1 MKLVV
6 IGGVTGGASTAA
18 RVRRLDPSAE
28 IVLFERGRDVS
39 FSNCALPYRLSD
51 IVESSDDLIL
61 MDPEDFRLRH
71 NIDVHTKSEV
81 TEIDRKAK
89 TVTVK
94 NLKTGKSRK
103 VKYDKL
109 MLAPGANPILP
120 KSIKGIDSPNVFTV
134 RNVEDIEKL
143 KAHIDFEGIENVAVV
158 GGGFIGIEVAENI
171 RESGKNVNLIE
182 GLPQILA
189 PFDEDMVQILQK
201 ELMDNGV
208 NLYLGSTVK
217 EIGKTY
223 VVAESSA
230 SQAAKPASKATSK
243 AAKATAKT
251 KASSAGMIKIP
262 ADIVVMAV
270 GVAPET
276 KLAREAGLEIG
287 TTGCIKVNHNYQ
299 TSDPDI
305 YAVGDAVEIYN
316 ALAHKPGKLALA
328 GPAQRQARQAA
339 DHMYGIHNTNKGY
352 IGSSCLKVF
361 GFNAASTGLNE
372 RAAKD
377 AGYSF
382 DSVLLYPNDH
392 VGVLPGSNYVAFKLV
407 FEVPTGKILGAQAIS
422 RGEAVKRADVIAAMI
437 TMGGTLEDLK
447 ELELCYSPVY
457 GTAKDIVNL
466 AALVGLNVL
475 YENFWQ
481 VHVSEVRE
489 LVKKKAFIL
498 DVREVGEYEEGHIK
512 GSTNIPLSTLW
523 SRMKEIPKD
532 RPVYVHCRS
541 GQRSYYAVRYL
552 LGSGFDNVIN
562 ISGGFLGISYY
573 EYFRDKT
580 ENRRPIVTAYNFE

>member
-18 RVRRLDPSAE
+18 RVRRIDPNAE

-51 IVESSDDLIL
+51 VVNRPDKLII
-61 MDPEDFRLRH
+61 MDPEDFQLRH
-71 NIDVHTKSEV
+71 NIDVRTRCEV

-89 TVTVK
+89 AVTVL
-94 NLKTGKSRK
+94 NHKTGKTRR

-120 KSIKGIDSPNVFTV
+120 RSIKGINSPHVFTV
-134 RNVEDIEKL
+134 RNVEDIERL
-143 KAHIDFEGIENVAVV
+143 KAHLDADGINDVVVV
-158 GGGFIGIEVAENI
+158 GGGFIGVEVAENI
-171 RESGKNVNLIE
+171 AKAGKKVSLVE
-182 GLPQILA
+182 GMPQILA

-201 ELMDNGV
+201 EVIDNGV
-208 NLYLGSTVK
+208 DLYLATTVK
-217 EIGKTY
+217 EI
-223 VVAESSA
+223 
-230 SQAAKPASKATSK
+230 
-243 AAKATAKT
+243 T
-251 KASSAGMIKIP
+251 KANVIADKADGSSLKIP
-262 ADIVVMAV
+262 AKAVVMSV

-276 KLAREAGLEIG
+276 KLAKDAGLEIG
-287 TTGCIKVNHNYQ
+287 ETGCIKVNHNYQ

-316 ALAHKPGKLALA
+316 ALGHKPGKLALA

-339 DHMYGIHNTNKGY
+339 DHMYGIHNNNKGY
-352 IGSSCLKVF
+352 IGSSCIKVF
-361 GFNAASTGLNE
+361 GFNAAATGMNE
-372 RAAKD
+372 RAAKQ
-377 AGYSF
+377 AGYSC

-437 TMGGTLEDLK
+437 TMGATLEDLK

-457 GTAKDIVNL
+457 GTAKDVVNL
-466 AALVGLNVL
+466 AALGGLNVL
-475 YENFWQ
+475 YETFKQ
-481 VHVSEVRE
+481 VHVSEVRG
-489 LVKKKAFIL
+489 LVESGAYIL
-498 DVREVGEYEEGHIK
+498 DVREPGEFAAGHIR
-512 GSTNIPLSTLW
+512 TAVNIPLTQLW
-523 SRMKEIPKD
+523 ERMGEIPKD

-552 LGSGFDNVIN
+552 QGKGFGNVVN
-562 ISGGFLGISYY
+562 VSGGFLGISWY
-573 EYFRDKT
+573 EAFRDIT
-580 ENRRPIVTAYNFE
+580 EGREPIMDKYNFR

>member
-18 RVRRLDPSAE
+18 RVRRLDPDAE
-28 IVLFERGRDVS
+28 IILFERGRDVS
-39 FSNCALPYRLSD
+39 FSNCSLPYRLSG
-51 IVESSDDLIL
+51 IVESEEDLIV
-61 MDPEDFRLRH
+61 MAPEDFKERH
-71 NIDVHTKSEV
+71 NIDVHTKCEV
-81 TEIDRKAK
+81 TAIDRKAK
-89 TVTVK
+89 AVTVK
-94 NLKTGKSRK
+94 NLKTGKDKK

-120 KSIKGIDSPNVFTV
+120 KSIKGIDSDNVFTV

-143 KAHIDFEGIENVAVV
+143 KAHIDYEGIENVAVV

-171 RESGKNVNLIE
+171 KEAGKKVNLIE

-201 ELMDNGV
+201 ELMDNGID
-208 NLYLGSTVK
+208 LYLSSTVK
-217 EIGKTY
+217 EITKTHVIAEATNPSGTGKGKS
-223 VVAESSA
+223 E
-230 SQAAKPASKATSK
+230 TSK
-243 AAKATAKT
+243 
-251 KASSAGMIKIP
+251 IKVP
-262 ADIVVMAV
+262 AELVVMAV
-270 GVAPET
+270 GVMPET

-287 TTGCIKVNHNYQ
+287 ATGCIKVNHNYQ

-316 ALAHKPGKLALA
+316 ALSHKPGKLALA

-339 DHMYGIHNTNKGY
+339 DHMYGIHNNNKGY

-361 GFNAASTGLNE
+361 GMNAASTGLNE

-422 RGEAVKRADVIAAMI
+422 RGEAVKRADVIATMI

-466 AALVGLNVL
+466 AALVGLNIL
-475 YENFWQ
+475 YENFKQ
-481 VHVSEVRE
+481 VHVNEVRE
-489 LVKKKAFIL
+489 LVKKKEFIL
-498 DVREVGEYEEGHIK
+498 DVREVGEYEGGHIK
-512 GSTNIPLSTLW
+512 GSVNIPLSTLW
-523 SRMKEIPKD
+523 NRMKEIPKD

-552 LGSGFDNVIN
+552 QGKGFDNVIN

-573 EYFRDKT
+573 EYFRDKS
-580 ENRRPIVTAYNFE
+580 EKRRPIMTAYNFD